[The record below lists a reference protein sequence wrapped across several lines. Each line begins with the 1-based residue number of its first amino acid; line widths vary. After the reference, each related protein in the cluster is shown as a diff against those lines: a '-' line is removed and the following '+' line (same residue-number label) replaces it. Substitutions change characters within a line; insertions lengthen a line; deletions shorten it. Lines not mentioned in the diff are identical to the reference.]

1 MNENKKGVLAN
12 KRKVA
17 SLKPSKPRNFVAKNA
32 INAGAGAHKDKKK
45 AQKQGDVKHK
55 AQRIKEEV
63 GDVVEASKEVV
74 AQIKDIKSAAKG
86 EARKGRKKQ

>member
-1 MNENKKGVLAN
+1 MLLLYILIA
-12 KRKVA
+12 A
-17 SLKPSKPRNFVAKNA
+17 A
-32 INAGAGAHKDKKK
+32 IIAAGSIFALTKLGKIADVDGNGIPDVVEEKIE
-45 AQKQGDVKHK
+45 DVKYR

-63 GDVVEASKEVV
+63 GDVIEASKEVV

>member
-1 MNENKKGVLAN
+1 MLLLYIFIA
-12 KRKVA
+12 A
-17 SLKPSKPRNFVAKNA
+17 A
-32 INAGAGAHKDKKK
+32 IIAIGAIFALTKLGKIADVDGNGIPDVVEEKIE
-45 AQKQGDVKHK
+45 DVKYR

-63 GDVVEASKEVV
+63 GDVIEASKEVV

>member
-1 MNENKKGVLAN
+1 MLLLYILIA
-12 KRKVA
+12 A
-17 SLKPSKPRNFVAKNA
+17 A
-32 INAGAGAHKDKKK
+32 IIAAGAIFALTKLGKIADVDENGIPDVVEEKIE
-45 AQKQGDVKHK
+45 DVKYR

-63 GDVVEASKEVV
+63 GDVIEASKEVV

>member
-1 MNENKKGVLAN
+1 MLLLYILIAAAIIAAGVIFALTKLGKIADVDGN
-12 KRKVA
+12 GIPDVVEEK
-17 SLKPSKPRNFVAKNA
+17 
-32 INAGAGAHKDKKK
+32 IE
-45 AQKQGDVKHK
+45 DVKYR

-63 GDVVEASKEVV
+63 GDVIEASKEVV